1 MGSLLWRVG
10 YSLVAAH
17 GLNSCR
23 AGAWLPVAYA
33 ILVPQPGIEPVS
45 PALED
50 GSVTIGPPGQSL
62 LCLFKTPGGHCLSSW
77 SSLLQLRL
85 FVPIFVLSCFSCV
98 RLFEIPWTAVH
109 QAPLSTEFSRQE
121 HWRGC
126 HALLQ
131 GIFPTQGLN
140 LRLLCFLHWQVS
152 SLPLAP
158 SGKPCA
164 RINCSQSLTIL
175 LCSRWLHPCVRQHL

>member
-10 YSLVAAH
+10 YSLVAAR

-62 LCLFKTPGGHCLSSW
+62 LCHFKTPGGHCLSSW

-121 HWRGC
+121 HWRGLPC
-126 HALLQ
+126 PPPRDLPDPGTEPASLMFPALA
-131 GIFPTQGLN
+131 GEFFTTSTIWEA
-140 LRLLCFLHWQVS
+140 LC
-152 SLPLAP
+152 PY
-158 SGKPCA
+158 
-164 RINCSQSLTIL
+164 
-175 LCSRWLHPCVRQHL
+175 